1 MWTGQ
6 AEATTSASARALPTM
21 VQLPE
26 VEREKLIQETTR
38 SAASRAFLAG
48 GAEGKRGPLPTGA
61 RLQGLKGQWGYIN
74 REYQGLT
81 LSLFNL
87 DTIGKVPAQP
97 NREPY

>member
-1 MWTGQ
+1 
-6 AEATTSASARALPTM
+6 M

-38 SAASRAFLAG
+38 GAASRAFLAASRAFLAG
-48 GAEGKRGPLPTGA
+48 GAEGRRGPLPTGA

>member
-48 GAEGKRGPLPTGA
+48 GAEGSAGLCLRVRGCRA
-61 RLQGLKGQWGYIN
+61 
-74 REYQGLT
+74 
-81 LSLFNL
+81 
-87 DTIGKVPAQP
+87 
-97 NREPY
+97 